1 MKSLELG
8 PILQGKM
15 VFTGQTQEV
24 RNPYHEDLVGVVHLA
39 GPEEVER
46 ALEDIH
52 RAFQR
57 RVAELPLYQKIEVL
71 EHAAQLLESR
81 VEEFTQLIVEE
92 VAKPYT
98 LALGEVKRG
107 IVNIKSALAF
117 LYHLRGETLP
127 LDFHPQATG
136 KWGIVRRFPVG
147 PVLAITPFNFPLNL
161 ALHKILPAIVAGN
174 PLILK
179 PPPQAPITAIQLGR
193 LFLDAGWPEEALS
206 VVPTTNELA
215 ERMARD
221 ERIALLTFTGS
232 SKVGWYLK
240 GIAGH
245 KKVLLELGGNA
256 GVIVHEDADLDQAAR
271 KIAKG
276 GYLYSGQICI
286 SVQRV
291 FVHEA
296 VYDTFRDRLRSYVQQ
311 LKVGDPR
318 DAETD
323 LSCQVS
329 DREADRVWTWIQ
341 EALEAGAVAW
351 PNPPRRNGRTI
362 YPVIFEKV
370 PESAKIWEE
379 EAFAPLVCL
388 KPYKTFEEALEGVNR
403 SRYGLQAGVFTR
415 NLSLA
420 IRAFEA
426 LHVGGVMINEA
437 PTFRVDPMPY
447 GGIKASGLGREGI
460 AYAYLEYT
468 EPRLM
473 VVKGA

>member
-1 MKSLELG
+1 MSVLESG
-8 PILQGKM
+8 PWIG
-15 VFTGQTQEV
+15 GEEV
-24 RNPYHEDLVGVVHLA
+24 RTGHTEEVRDPYHGDVVGVVHLA
-39 GPEEVER
+39 GADEVSR
-46 ALEDIH
+46 ALDLAD
-52 RAFQR
+52 RAFR
-57 RVAELPLYQKIEVL
+57 DRVAELPLYKKIEIL
-71 EHAAQLLESR
+71 ERAAQLLEEQKES
-81 VEEFTQLIVEE
+81 FTQLIVKE
-92 VAKPYT
+92 VAKPYS

-107 IVNIKSALAF
+107 IVNIKSAVAF
-117 LYHLRGETLP
+117 LYQIRGESLP

-161 ALHKILPAIVAGN
+161 ALHKILPGVVAGT
-174 PLILK
+174 PIILK
-179 PPPQAPITAIQLGR
+179 PPPQAPLTAIRLGQL
-193 LFLDAGWPEEALS
+193 FIEAGWPPEALS

-215 ERMARD
+215 ETMVRD

-232 SKVGWYLK
+232 AKVGWYLK
-240 GIAGH
+240 SIAGR

-276 GYLYSGQICI
+276 GFLYSGQICI

-291 FVHEA
+291 FVHTSIYEP
-296 VYDTFRDRLRSYVQQ
+296 FREKLKSFVAQ
-311 LKVGDPR
+311 LKVGDPQ
-318 DAETD
+318 DPETD

-329 DREADRVWTWIQ
+329 DREADRAWAWIQ
-341 EALEAGAVAW
+341 EALEAGAKPW
-351 PNPPRRNGRTI
+351 PDPPKREGRTL
-362 YPVIFEKV
+362 YPVIFENV
-370 PESAKIWEE
+370 PESAKIWDE

-388 KPYKTFEEALEGVNR
+388 KPYQTFEEALEGVNR
-403 SRYGLQAGVFTR
+403 TKYGLQAGVFTQ

-420 IRAFEA
+420 LQAFET
-426 LHVGGVMINEA
+426 LQVGGVMINES

-468 EPRLM
+468 EPRLL
-473 VVKGA
+473 VIKGM